1 VWKEKMKIV
10 TIIVLV
16 VIALFFLL
24 PILHGQAP
32 IPEDMSATEI
42 GHFIGGFAGY
52 WIDALKSVFASL

>member
-1 VWKEKMKIV
+1 MKIV

-24 PILHGQAP
+24 PILSGNTS
-32 IPEDMSATEI
+32 IPEDMSASEI

-52 WIDALKSVFASL
+52 WIDALKSVFSSS

>member
-1 VWKEKMKIV
+1 MKIV

-24 PILHGQAP
+24 PILSGNV
-32 IPEDMSATEI
+32 PEDMSATEI

-52 WIDALKSVFASL
+52 WKEALKSVFSAL

>member
-16 VIALFFLL
+16 VVALFFLL

-52 WIDALKSVFASL
+52 WIDALKSVFTSL

>member
-1 VWKEKMKIV
+1 MKIV

-24 PILHGQAP
+24 PILHGEAP

-42 GHFIGGFAGY
+42 GDFIGGFAGY
-52 WIDALKSVFASL
+52 WIDALKSVFTSL

>member
-1 VWKEKMKIV
+1 MKIV

-52 WIDALKSVFASL
+52 WIDALKSVFTSL

>member
-1 VWKEKMKIV
+1 MKIV

-24 PILHGQAP
+24 PILSGNAY

-52 WIDALKSVFASL
+52 WRDALKSVFSFVRGK

>member
-1 VWKEKMKIV
+1 MKIV

-24 PILHGQAP
+24 PILSGN

-52 WIDALKSVFASL
+52 WRDALKSVFSAL